1 MTQVAVADFGKQMQQ
16 AEPTFVPRKL
26 IYRMSR
32 ADYQKRFGNSYQRP
46 GFFTRVFAF
55 FLKLVPKVGPLKDLA
70 LRVPSADA
78 QKTFLSGMDIVV
90 DHYQQSIH
98 TLSAEPADHPSLQ
111 LPAVNLDT
119 GKPTSPGSYP
129 LADQTYARYLALLVK
144 PRSCCCRPHHR
155 PLPGPVH
162 SRPRN
167 QPMMPGLR
175 HRRRPYQP
183 LQPNRKPHSRPRA
196 PACNPSIPPSAPT
209 SSTSSPTPSA
219 TRTSSISKRTSG
231 SICQNSSRP
240 CASYPPPR
248 PRQVPPSF
256 PSPEGARE
264 LLSL

>member
-70 LRVPSADA
+70 LRVPGADA

-90 DHYQQSIH
+90 DHYQQSIN
-98 TLSAEPADHPSLQ
+98 TLSAQPADHPSLQ

-144 PRSCCCRPHHR
+144 PRAA
-155 PLPGPVH
+155 
-162 SRPRN
+162 
-167 QPMMPGLR
+167 
-175 HRRRPYQP
+175 
-183 LQPNRKPHSRPRA
+183 A
-196 PACNPSIPPSAPT
+196 PPPPPSAPWPGPQT
-209 SSTSSPTPSA
+209 ANDARPASPAPPAPAAPTQPQTA
-219 TRTSSISKRTSG
+219 
-231 SICQNSSRP
+231 QPAAAQPASRP
-240 CASYPPPR
+240 SLQPIDPAIRADIEDFFANAQSHQDILHLKKEQWKHLPQQLQTLHQLPAAPPP
-248 PRQVPPSF
+248 
-256 PSPEGARE
+256 SPLAA
-264 LLSL
+264 SSS